1 MKKLFEFIMGMV
13 YGCGAAAAVALLVIL
28 FARVFL
34 DAK

>member
-13 YGCGAAAAVALLVIL
+13 YACGAAAAVALFIIL
-28 FARVFL
+28 FTRVFL